1 MENKGGNK
9 MDMKKRDFRSEL
21 LERAID
27 ALPMEEWTEETKEE
41 LEKRAKEEPL
51 RLAIELIDYLNRQL
65 EF

>member
-1 MENKGGNK
+1 

-41 LEKRAKEEPL
+41 LERKSDEEPF

>member
-1 MENKGGNK
+1 MENKEGNN

-27 ALPMEEWTEETKEE
+27 ALPMDEWTEETKEE
-41 LEKRAKEEPL
+41 LEKRAKEEPF
-51 RLAIELIDYLNRQL
+51 RLALELIDYLNRQL

>member
-1 MENKGGNK
+1 

>member
-1 MENKGGNK
+1 MVNKRGNK

-41 LEKRAKEEPL
+41 LERKSDEEPF
-51 RLAIELIDYLNRQL
+51 RLALELIDYLNRQL